1 MHTVQIN
8 DTDLAL
14 NDETAALRRQM
25 AALDAEAREHWW
37 DSSWRKDKIT
47 DIATVIYE
55 GFRHENLIGQMAE
68 VENAAEG
75 EAITVEEISGLSVV
89 HTAIGARIKE
99 SSLTERIWALPQDY
113 LGYHLVELEEKM
125 QSGFARKSGQIINLA
140 VTQMDAGVNKRFI
153 EMIRRAIPDTSDY
166 YGEANGLS
174 LPMLQAYIAE
184 VQDEVGAEDA
194 VIYGRHTMINQIVT
208 ELLDQNGY
216 FPETNEQLLRKGV
229 IGEYLGCKI
238 VKLRNYR
245 DRFRRPFIPGNEL
258 YISSKFA
265 TKVGFWGGLF
275 QQEWDEPGGWYWHAH
290 GRRKLGMAVRK
301 PEWIRRI
308 VDTGRPA

>member
-8 DTDLAL
+8 DSDLAV
-14 NDETAALRRQM
+14 NDADAELRRQM

-37 DSSWRKDKIT
+37 DQDWRKSKIT
-47 DIATVIYE
+47 DMATVIYE
-55 GFRHENLIGQMAE
+55 GFKHENLIGQMAD
-68 VENAAEG
+68 VENVAEG
-75 EAITVEEISGLSVV
+75 EAITIEEVTGLSVV
-89 HTAIGARIKE
+89 HTSIGARIKE

-125 QSGFARKSGQIINLA
+125 QAGFARKSGQIINLA
-140 VTQMDAGVNKRFI
+140 VQQMDAGVNKRFI
-153 EMIRRAIPDTSDY
+153 EMIRMALPDTSDY

-184 VQDEVGAEDA
+184 VQDEVGAEDVA
-194 VIYGRHTMINQIVT
+194 IFGRHTMVNQIVT
-208 ELLDQNGY
+208 ELLDQNG
-216 FPETNEQLLRKGV
+216 FTPETNEQMLRNGV
-229 IGEYLGCKI
+229 LGTYLGARI
-238 VKLRNYR
+238 IKLRNYR
-245 DRFRRPFIPGNEL
+245 DRYRRAFIPGNEL
-258 YISSKFA
+258 YVAARGAS
-265 TKVGFWGGLF
+265 KVGFWGGLF

-301 PEWIRRI
+301 REWMRRI